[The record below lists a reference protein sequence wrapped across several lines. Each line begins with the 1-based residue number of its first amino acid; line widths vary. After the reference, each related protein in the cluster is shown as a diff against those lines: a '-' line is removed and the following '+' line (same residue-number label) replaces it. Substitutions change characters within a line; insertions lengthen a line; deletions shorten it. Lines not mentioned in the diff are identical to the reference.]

1 MTKTGNC
8 LTMISLDL
16 NYGLHHCNTEKV
28 LVYSPDTNNCV
39 HLKEDRIQKSAVI
52 SFSMGLEQ
60 EPRFRLSLTAK
71 RSAEDE
77 VVSVCLCSR
86 LLFSNSICKLSVHKK
101 SRSTFLFNTCT
112 MAHFTRICNKYCSL
126 HFSRPLLMRCLFPAK
141 ATDKKPPKVKN
152 NKSTKKY
159 SPCV

>member
-77 VVSVCLCSR
+77 VVSVCLYSR
-86 LLFSNSICKLSVHKK
+86 LLFSNSIFKLSVHKK
-101 SRSTFLFNTCT
+101 SSLLFYLTLVQWHILLEFPISI
-112 MAHFTRICNKYCSL
+112 ALYVSQDPCS
-126 HFSRPLLMRCLFPAK
+126 
-141 ATDKKPPKVKN
+141 
-152 NKSTKKY
+152 
-159 SPCV
+159 

>member
-101 SRSTFLFNTCT
+101 SSLLFYLTLVQWHILLEFPISI
-112 MAHFTRICNKYCSL
+112 ALYVAQDPCS
-126 HFSRPLLMRCLFPAK
+126 
-141 ATDKKPPKVKN
+141 
-152 NKSTKKY
+152 
-159 SPCV
+159 

>member
-39 HLKEDRIQKSAVI
+39 HLKEDRIQKSVVI

-77 VVSVCLCSR
+77 VVSVRLCSR

-101 SRSTFLFNTCT
+101 SSLLFYLTLVQWHILLEFPISI
-112 MAHFTRICNKYCSL
+112 ALYVSQDPCS
-126 HFSRPLLMRCLFPAK
+126 
-141 ATDKKPPKVKN
+141 
-152 NKSTKKY
+152 
-159 SPCV
+159 